1 MATYLLLFL
10 RKLSWV
16 VEGFG
21 LMKWLSQQR
30 NYLGGYSSTQVR
42 KEGSVS
48 DPISARLVQNICIS
62 RVSDETQI
70 S

>member
-1 MATYLLLFL
+1 MAAYLLLSL
-10 RKLSWV
+10 HKLSRLE
-16 VEGFG
+16 EGFS

-62 RVSDETQI
+62 RVTVGQ
-70 S
+70 